1 VRHARSLAEVAGQG
15 LCSGC
20 GLCAGLVPDLIHM
33 SMSREGYLRPRFSG
47 PLGTALDRRLLAVCP
62 GDRQEPSP
70 TDAPHCDLVWG
81 PYHRVVSAYARDEE
95 LRFKASSGGMI
106 SAVCLHLLETGRVDF
121 VLQIKPDPRAPLRS
135 IAHASRSRE
144 EIVASASARYG
155 PAAPLAGITALLDRG
170 ERFAVVGK
178 PCDISGLRNLA
189 RSDPR
194 VDVLVPYKIAFF
206 CAGVSSLRTSERIAG
221 KYGLSPEDVAMLRYR
236 GHGCPGPTRIV
247 AKDGRV
253 FEQTYEATWSEEL
266 NQEIQFRCKI
276 CPDAIGEQADIVCG
290 DAWVGA
296 DGYPYAE
303 HEGWNVVVC
312 RSRAGD
318 HLLAEME
325 IEGSIVVKPLH
336 ARDLDRIQPHQKERK
351 EEMLARLAGLAL
363 AGGPVPRYR
372 GLRVWSAA
380 LPSWRGFARTAFG
393 TYRRARRDASR
404 EDGGA
409 GARSEA
415 APLGAYGLLGPS
427 LLFMAAGLGLPLLV
441 LAAFSLWTQDYLT
454 IDRTPTLANYT
465 RAFSSPLYVWLV
477 AKSTLIALAVTAAVL
492 ALAYPI
498 AYFVA
503 FHAGRLRALWLV
515 AVTVPFWT
523 SYLLRIFAWKVILG
537 YNGLINSGLMEL
549 GLITVPLN
557 FLLYTPFAVV
567 VTLTHAWVPFAIL
580 PIYVS
585 LSKIHQELI
594 EAAADL
600 GGNACQ
606 RFTTVILP
614 LSMPGVLSAALL
626 VFIPTAGDYVTPA
639 LVGGSSGAMIGNII
653 QAQFGRANDW
663 PLGAALSI
671 VLMITVTFVALLAER
686 ALRLRPART

>member
-1 VRHARSLAEVAGQG
+1 
-15 LCSGC
+15 
-20 GLCAGLVPDLIHM
+20 
-33 SMSREGYLRPRFSG
+33 
-47 PLGTALDRRLLAVCP
+47 
-62 GDRQEPSP
+62 
-70 TDAPHCDLVWG
+70 
-81 PYHRVVSAYARDEE
+81 
-95 LRFKASSGGMI
+95 MI
-106 SAVCLHLLETGRVDF
+106 SAVCLHLLETGQVDF
-121 VLQIKPDPRAPLRS
+121 VLHIKPDPRAPLRS

-144 EIVASASARYG
+144 EIVAGASARYG
-155 PAAPLAGITALLDRG
+155 PAAPLAGIRALLDRG

-194 VDVLVPYKIAFF
+194 VDVLVPYKIAFL

-247 AKDGRV
+247 ANDGRV

-303 HEGWNVVVC
+303 HEGWNVIVC
-312 RSRAGD
+312 RTGAGD

-325 IEGSIVVKPLH
+325 SEGSIVVKPLRV
-336 ARDLDRIQPHQKERK
+336 RDLDRIQPHQKERK

-363 AGGPVPRYR
+363 AGGPMPRYR
-372 GLRVWSAA
+372 GLRIWSAA
-380 LPSWRGFARTAFG
+380 LPRWRGVARTAFG
-393 TYRRARRDASR
+393 TYRRASRDANR

-427 LLFMAAGLGLPLLV
+427 LLFMAAALGLPLLL
-441 LAAFSLWTQDYLT
+441 LAAFSLWTQNYLT
-454 IDRTPTLANYT
+454 IDRTPTLANYA

-477 AKSTLIALAVTAAVL
+477 AKSTLIAIAVTAAVL

-503 FHAGRLRALWLV
+503 FHAGRLGALWLV

-537 YNGLINSGLMEL
+537 YNGLINSGLMEV
-549 GLITVPLN
+549 GLIAVPLN
-557 FLLYTPFAVV
+557 VLLYTPFAVV
-567 VTLTHAWVPFAIL
+567 VTLTHAWVPFAVL

-585 LSKIHQELI
+585 LSKIPQEFI
-594 EAAADL
+594 EAATDL
-600 GGNACQ
+600 GGNAFQ

-671 VLMITVTFVALLAER
+671 VLMITVTLVALLAER
-686 ALRLRPART
+686 ALRHRPART